1 MIGLFKQFIKFGFV
15 GALNTIISL
24 TIYYLFIWID
34 DGYYII
40 GNVIGFIVS
49 TLNAYLLNSKFVFS
63 KKTKQNKA
71 RKFNEIFK
79 TFLSYG
85 ISLGLSTLLL
95 YLEISIGKI
104 SEETAPIINLMITIP
119 LNFCLNKFWVY
130 KKKENVMRENTVSD
144 IVEKHEPLV
153 SICIPTYNGAL
164 FIADA
169 IDSVLNQTYTNWE
182 RRRQYR

>member
-63 KKTKQNKA
+63 KKTKQNTWQCSIILF
-71 RKFNEIFK
+71 FNSFILKE
-79 TFLSYG
+79 FLLHAGVTYG
-85 ISLGLSTLLL
+85 G
-95 YLEISIGKI
+95 
-104 SEETAPIINLMITIP
+104 
-119 LNFCLNKFWVY
+119 
-130 KKKENVMRENTVSD
+130 R
-144 IVEKHEPLV
+144 
-153 SICIPTYNGAL
+153 
-164 FIADA
+164 
-169 IDSVLNQTYTNWE
+169 
-182 RRRQYR
+182 